1 MKIFNTRL
9 IRQSLIDPNA
19 QHFRFWEIWR
29 ILSKIRLNY
38 GRCSGFSMGLKEKL
52 LVVVPL
58 AIFGII
64 IFGFAIFNIICKN
77 GNSIFDC

>member
-1 MKIFNTRL
+1 MNTIL
-9 IRQSLIDPNA
+9 IRQSPTDPNA

-38 GRCSGFSMGLKEKL
+38 GQCYDFGVGLKEKL

-64 IFGFAIFNIICKN
+64 IFGFAIFNIVCKN
-77 GNSIFDC
+77 ANSIFDC